1 MGSGDDFRSAGL
13 RRLVI
18 NAAYWGM
25 GMEAAITPDRSVE
38 LVGTYE
44 PLATGFDYKRLGIVP
59 KPVSAYK

>member
-1 MGSGDDFRSAGL
+1 
-13 RRLVI
+13 
-18 NAAYWGM
+18 M
-25 GMEAAITPDRSVE
+25 GMETAITRDRSVE